1 MVSEHSLSHKAVK
14 CLRDM
19 SAGSWR
25 IFYALTGLPGS
36 GKTTAILRIV
46 DRLMGLGVKVGGMYT
61 QEIRERGRR
70 IGFAVKKVGGGEGI
84 LAHIDLRSGPRL
96 GKYVVNLN
104 DLEGVGVAAILE
116 AVEKADV
123 VVVDEIGP
131 MELYSEKFR
140 QAVERLLASSKHAIL
155 TVHYRSRDPLVLR
168 VKELAGRRLITLT
181 PENRDRVPEIVVSE
195 VLGVLGK
202 R

>member
-1 MVSEHSLSHKAVK
+1 
-14 CLRDM
+14 M
-19 SAGSWR
+19 SAGSGR

-46 DRLMGLGVKVGGMYT
+46 DRLMGLGVRVDGMYT

-70 IGFAVKKVGGGEGI
+70 MGFTVKRIGGGEGI
-84 LAHIDLRSGPRL
+84 LAHIDLRGGPRL

-123 VVVDEIGP
+123 VVVDEVGP

-181 PENRDRVPEIVVSE
+181 PENRDRVLEIVVSE
-195 VLGVLGK
+195 ILGALG
-202 R
+202 RR

>member
-1 MVSEHSLSHKAVK
+1 
-14 CLRDM
+14 M
-19 SAGSWR
+19 SAGSGR

-46 DRLMGLGVKVGGMYT
+46 DRLIGLGVRVGGMYT

-70 IGFAVKKVGGGEGI
+70 MGFAVKSVGGGEGI

-96 GKYVVNLN
+96 GRYVVNLN

-116 AVEKADV
+116 AMEKADV
-123 VVVDEIGP
+123 VVVDEVGP
-131 MELYSEKFR
+131 MELYSERFR
-140 QAVERLLASSKHAIL
+140 QAFEKLLNSSKHAIL

-168 VKELAGRRLITLT
+168 IKELAGRRLITLT
-181 PENRDRVPEIVVSE
+181 PENRDRIPEMVVSE
-195 VLGVLGK
+195 VLEAL
-202 R
+202 RRR